1 MLNNR
6 DLLRGVCLIGIALV
20 FGVPA
25 LQYPLGHLA
34 RAGPGM
40 FPLFVSG
47 LLLLVGL
54 ATVIRSRFVER
65 MPMRFSFKN
74 VGLILGSLV
83 AFAVVSLAL
92 NMTLGIILLV
102 FCAAA
107 AAPPYSIVRNLQI
120 SAVLIAIAYAFQ
132 RLFGLALNLY

>member
-6 DLLRGVCLIGIALV
+6 DLLRGVCLIGIALL

-25 LQYPLGHLA
+25 LQYPIGTIA

-54 ATVIRSRFVER
+54 ATVVRSNFVER
-65 MPMRFSFKN
+65 VPMMFNFKN
-74 VGLILGSLV
+74 VSLILGSLV
-83 AFAVVSLAL
+83 AFAVVSLTL
-92 NMTLGIILLV
+92 NMALGIILLV
-102 FCAAA
+102 FCAAL

-120 SAVLIAIAYAFQ
+120 AAVLIAIAFAFQ
-132 RLFGLALNLY
+132 RLFGLELNLY

>member
-25 LQYPLGHLA
+25 LQYPIGDLA

-40 FPLFVSG
+40 FPLFVSSM
-47 LLLLVGL
+47 LLLVGL
-54 ATVIRSRFVER
+54 ATVVRSRFVER
-65 MPMRFSFKN
+65 MPMMYSFKN

-83 AFAVVSLAL
+83 VFAVVSRAV

-120 SAVLIAIAYAFQ
+120 AAVLIAIAFAFQ
-132 RLFGLALNLY
+132 RLFGLELNLY

>member
-6 DLLRGVCLIGIALV
+6 DLLRGMCLIGIALV

-25 LQYPLGHLA
+25 LRYPIGDLA

-40 FPLFVSG
+40 FPLFISF

-54 ATVIRSRFVER
+54 ATVIRSGFVER
-65 MPMRFSFKN
+65 TPMMFSVKN
-74 VGLILGSLV
+74 MGLILGSLV
-83 AFAVVSLAL
+83 VFAVVSRTL

-102 FCAAA
+102 FCAAL
-107 AAPPYSIVRNLQI
+107 AAPPYSMVRNLQI
-120 SAVLIAIAYAFQ
+120 AAVLIAIAFAFQ
-132 RLFGLALNLY
+132 RLFGLELNLY

>member
-6 DLLRGVCLIGIALV
+6 DLLRGVCLIGIALL
-20 FGVPA
+20 FGGTA
-25 LQYPLGHLA
+25 LQYPIGDVA

-54 ATVIRSRFVER
+54 ATVIRAGFAER
-65 MPMRFSFKN
+65 VPMVFSFKN

-83 AFAVVSLAL
+83 AFAVVSRAVD
-92 NMTLGIILLV
+92 MTLGIVLLV
-102 FCAAA
+102 FCAGL
-107 AAPPYSIVRNLQI
+107 AAPGYSVVRNLQI
-120 SAVLIAIAYAFQ
+120 AAVLIAIAFAFQ
-132 RLFGLALNLY
+132 RFFGLDLNLF

>member
-6 DLLRGVCLIGIALV
+6 DVLRGVCLIGISLV

-25 LQYPLGHLA
+25 LQYPIGDLA

-47 LLLLVGL
+47 LLFLVGV
-54 ATVIRSRFVER
+54 ATLVRSRFVER
-65 MPMRFSFKN
+65 MPMLFSFRN

-83 AFAVVSLAL
+83 AFTVVSRTL
-92 NMTLGIILLV
+92 NMALGIILLV

-120 SAVLIAIAYAFQ
+120 AAVLIAIAFAFQ
-132 RLFGLALNLY
+132 RLFGLELNLY

>member
-6 DLLRGVCLIGIALV
+6 DLLRGLCLIGIALV

-25 LQYPLGHLA
+25 LQYPIGDVA

-40 FPLFVSG
+40 FPLFVSSM
-47 LLLLVGL
+47 LLLVGV

-65 MPMRFSFKN
+65 MPMLFSVKN

-83 AFAVVSLAL
+83 VFAVVSRVL
-92 NMTLGIILLV
+92 NMAVAIVLLV
-102 FCAAA
+102 FCATA
-107 AAPPYSIVRNLQI
+107 AAPPYSVVRNLQI
-120 SAVLIAIAYAFQ
+120 AAVLIAIAFAFQ
-132 RLFGLALNLY
+132 RLFGLELNLY

>member
-1 MLNNR
+1 MLNDR

-25 LQYPLGHLA
+25 LRYPIGNLA

-40 FPLFVSG
+40 FPLFVSC
-47 LLLLVGL
+47 LLLLVGI
-54 ATVIRSRFVER
+54 AMVVKSRFVER
-65 MPMRFSFKN
+65 MPMTFSVKN
-74 VGLILGSLV
+74 MGLILGSLV
-83 AFAVVSLAL
+83 AFAVVSQAV

-107 AAPPYSIVRNLQI
+107 AAPPYSILRNVQI
-120 SAVLIAIAYAFQ
+120 AAVLIVIAFAFQ
-132 RLFGLALNLY
+132 RLFGLELNLY